1 MTALAILAEHYF
13 MNAAPKSLQRMVWG
27 AIALTITSIVVVFV
41 VQQQR
46 KVASTAVGDRD
57 DPAAKLEILFDVPD
71 FALTNQNAEV
81 IRRADLR
88 GQIWIADIIFTRC
101 AGPCPEM
108 TRRMAE
114 LQAALPAELP
124 VKFVTLTADPVH
136 DTPEVLRA
144 YGRRFGV
151 ESGRWH
157 LLTGPKQEI
166 VDLAVRGLKL
176 TAIEKEQDQQE
187 NVNDLFIHSTLFVIL
202 DQQGRARA
210 IIESDDVEM
219 KPKVLR
225 AVNQLL
231 GVN

>member
-1 MTALAILAEHYF
+1 
-13 MNAAPKSLQRMVWG
+13 MVWG

-57 DPAAKLEILFDVPD
+57 DPAAKLGILFDVPD